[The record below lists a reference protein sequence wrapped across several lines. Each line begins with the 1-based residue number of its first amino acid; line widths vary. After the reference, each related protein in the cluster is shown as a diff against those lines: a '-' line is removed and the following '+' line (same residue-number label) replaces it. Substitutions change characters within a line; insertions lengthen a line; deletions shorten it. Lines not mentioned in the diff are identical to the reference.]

1 MNLISLDEDE
11 NEILDINSI
20 RNLPNSY
27 HQGILS
33 FPFLFQERRN
43 MEYFDF
49 EEPLPEIDS
58 EIFSNV
64 FPNQIQRQ
72 SDDNSYLFSVT
83 GNNNSNM
90 VIPEIDLSENP
101 NILDVEEIITLE
113 GIDNTNFSLMKP
125 YSLEEIRNL
134 LRENEISNN
143 IIEKIK
149 DCINPLDWRRVGYFD
164 IKIKR
169 TRKGIIKEEKD
180 EEKFLGRKRKDDNKK
195 GNHTRNDVDNIM
207 KKCKNTLFHNVIE
220 YVAIVVNSLK
230 SDKKEEFILL
240 SLSYE
245 YIDILKKD
253 NELALFKMKLK
264 DLVSLDISSKYSL
277 IEDKEFNKKN
287 INKILKEERDNE
299 VLINLLNMRFGDW
312 IDVFTLK
319 KKIEIDPKFKGLEK
333 ALKEISD
340 KNDEEYFSRFIF
352 FLFNYKNYFQN
363 KKGRRPKTS
372 GGERA

>member
-113 GIDNTNFSLMKP
+113 GIDSTNFSLMKP

-134 LRENEISNN
+134 LRENKISNN
-143 IIEKIK
+143 IIGTIK

-220 YVAIVVNSLK
+220 YVALVVNSLK
-230 SDKKEEFILL
+230 SDKKEEFLL
-240 SLSYE
+240 LNLSYE

-319 KKIEIDPKFKGLEK
+319 KKIEIEPKFKGLEK

-363 KKGRRPKTS
+363 KKGRRPKTIS
-372 GGERA
+372 DKRA